1 MKGVIVMAI
10 IIASILSTCI
20 ILPILIAA
28 CVIIFS
34 YGIIAYITFCIGL
47 KRFLIKNG
55 LKTNLYW
62 LPFYNLYL
70 MGLVIDHEVGYKN
83 KLLEYAKY
91 IMPIGC
97 IITYF
102 ITGNLS
108 TVVCPIYFIYTLY
121 VYYIFGKKYEYGL
134 STAILSIFKLQGINL
149 LTITKKHLN
158 KKDNYDY

>member
-1 MKGVIVMAI
+1 MAI

-102 ITGNLS
+102 INYRRRL
-108 TVVCPIYFIYTLY
+108 PL
-121 VYYIFGKKYEYGL
+121 
-134 STAILSIFKLQGINL
+134 IL
-149 LTITKKHLN
+149 
-158 KKDNYDY
+158 